1 MSVSSLWARV
11 QGRYQRSLSRRLF
24 RRPLG
29 MRNEVPLISFTFD
42 DFPRSALQVGGEI
55 LKGFGVAG
63 TYYTSLGLM
72 GQQAP
77 TGAIFVEEDLRAAAA
92 QGHEL
97 GCHTYHH
104 CHSWDTPPRRF
115 EESILRN
122 QEALK
127 KFMPQAVFE
136 TFSYPITCPRPANK
150 RRTGGHFAC
159 SRGGGQTCNVT
170 TADLNHLSA
179 YFLEKDAGNSGP
191 AKRMIDWNQRHRGW
205 LIFATH
211 DVCDAPTP
219 YGCQPAFFE
228 EVVAYAIASGSK
240 ILPVIKA
247 LAVAQGDSKDRHFEK
262 E

>member
-1 MSVSSLWARV
+1 
-11 QGRYQRSLSRRLF
+11 
-24 RRPLG
+24 
-29 MRNEVPLISFTFD
+29 MRNDVPLISFTFD
-42 DFPRSALQVGGEI
+42 DFPRSALQMGGGI
-55 LKGFGVAG
+55 LKGFGLTG

-72 GQQAP
+72 GKQAP
-77 TGAIFVEEDLRAAAA
+77 TGVIFVEEDLRAAVA

-104 CHSWDTPPRRF
+104 YHSWDTPPGRF
-115 EESILRN
+115 EESILQN
-122 QEALK
+122 QEALQK
-127 KFMPQAVFE
+127 LMPPAIFE

-150 RRTGGHFAC
+150 RRTGRRFAC
-159 SRGGGQTCNVT
+159 SRGGGQTCNVE
-170 TADLNHLSA
+170 TADLNHLAA
-179 YFLEKDAGNSGP
+179 YFLEKDAGNPGP
-191 AKRMIDWNQRHRGW
+191 AKRIIDWNRRNRGW

-228 EVVAYAIASGSK
+228 EIVAYAAASGSR

-247 LAVAQGDSKDRHFEK
+247 LAIARGGSKDGHAVE